1 MTMIKY
7 SDTVSSAPVDVPK
20 PVVTAPKP
28 AKVEGNEQT
37 SPNTE
42 TTRIVK
48 NSASPQ
54 GGEPPLA
61 R

>member
-7 SDTVSSAPVDVPK
+7 SDTISTAPVEPK

-37 SPNTE
+37 SRGSD
-42 TTRIVK
+42 TTKVVK
-48 NSASPQ
+48 NSPT
-54 GGEPPLA
+54 P
-61 R
+61 